1 MIGSMMDGLYHAHAA
16 LLSLKPD
23 GLPLWKYFFYVQT
36 GLGWVYGTAGLT
48 GCCLLIILTIMVL
61 CSLPCVRRKGYF
73 EVSAQSMI
81 RRKGVEGT
89 QGSLHHFERWGGGG
103 GGGEEA
109 GAEPLIYYMSY
120 MKHQVGRP
128 QKYSLNQTVSPSHWQ
143 SILALP

>member
-1 MIGSMMDGLYHAHAA
+1 MHHTHHVDTYNNSYACNLQVVYYACMIGSMMDGFYHAHAA

-73 EVSAQSMI
+73 EVSTQSMI
-81 RRKGVEGT
+81 RRKGVESA
-89 QGSLHHFERWGGGG
+89 QGSLHHFERWGVVV
-103 GGGEEA
+103 EVER
-109 GAEPLIYYMSY
+109 
-120 MKHQVGRP
+120 GRG
-128 QKYSLNQTVSPSHWQ
+128 
-143 SILALP
+143 